1 MKSGRPSLPGRRRLP
16 SSAETFLLPV
26 KLAVSGLD
34 SYHDL
39 TCLPLVDSYR
49 TLAMMKV
56 KRISELFPQC
66 LDAVATA
73 KNLNVGLTMILD

>member
-56 KRISELFPQC
+56 KRISELFPQYSR
-66 LDAVATA
+66 LPLMDDYYSENVFTA
-73 KNLNVGLTMILD
+73 WL